1 IEAVEPYR
9 QAFRRSEQLD
19 SPWVIVSPE
28 GVVADSDEGA
38 QHLADGY
45 ALCVH
50 CIRTGQGAIYYPTP
64 ETAQATQLPTTEYPL
79 VADRINTRFVGT
91 AEHVVHQLQVLQRAT
106 GADEL
111 LISSISHDHQAR
123 VRSFELL

>member
-1 IEAVEPYR
+1 WYIGTAEDQLSDTE
-9 QAFRRSEQLD
+9 EQ
-19 SPWVIVSPE
+19 
-28 GVVADSDEGA
+28 A
-38 QHLADGY
+38 QHLANGY
-45 ALCVH
+45 AQLVH
-50 CIRTGQGAIYYPTP
+50 SIRTGQGAIYYPTP

-111 LISSISHDHQAR
+111 LISSIIIDHQDR
-123 VRSFELL
+123 VMSIELLSSDWTHA